1 MKQLENIEQKDIIK
15 KVTGKIT
22 KLWEPKTFKG
32 PKGEFTI
39 QGGVIEIDGEEYGLK
54 FFERTED
61 VARLEKQ
68 VVTLVS
74 TRSKHGL
81 HGVSLDH
88 ESFSKKDG
96 TKVDRDVIKVTK
108 SANIVPMIDEDELP
122 IINTPVSTQ
131 TNTTFTQVVQ
141 MVKDP
146 VEAIENIIHLHM
158 MTNDL
163 VRAAYKKKE
172 YDEETLRSYVSS
184 VFIEANKKGIAIVPK
199 KAEATPEP
207 GDWASAIVPSG
218 SNKGKKLGEIG
229 KPALTKLYEYYLD
242 KGFDTPFAKC
252 VEQAGNDLQLG
263 GDPVEETNEQGEYE
277 F

>member
-15 KVTGKIT
+15 KVTGKVL

-39 QGGVIEIDGEEYGLK
+39 QGGVIEIDGDEYGLK
-54 FFERTED
+54 FFDRTED
-61 VARLEKQ
+61 VEKLEKQ

-81 HGVSLDH
+81 YGVSLEH
-88 ESFSKKDG
+88 ESYSKKDG
-96 TKVDRDVIKVTK
+96 TKVDRDLIKVTK
-108 SANIVPMIDEDELP
+108 SGNIIIGDDNQEQLP
-122 IINTPVSTQ
+122 AAKST
-131 TNTTFTQVVQ
+131 TNTTFTQIVQ
-141 MVKDP
+141 QIKDP
-146 VEAIENIIHLHM
+146 VEAIENIIHLHL

-163 VRAAYKKKE
+163 VRAAYAKKG

-184 VFIEANKKGIAIVPK
+184 IFIEANRKGIALVPK
-199 KAEATPEP
+199 KEEASQELDPE
-207 GDWASAIVPSG
+207 DWASAIVPSG

-229 KPALTKLYEYYLD
+229 KPALTKLYEHYLA

-263 GDPVEETNEQGEYE
+263 GDPEEQANEHGEYE